1 MAHHRS
7 RFILALVIALAASF
21 PSPAQTFRLLYTF
34 TGGTDGG
41 NPWDAP
47 LLHDGML
54 YGTTWQGGINDYG
67 VIYQLDIHTGAET
80 VLHTFQGG
88 TTDGAKPDA
97 GLTRDAAGNLY
108 GVTDAAG
115 TYNSG
120 TAFQLQPSG
129 NLILS
134 SFTGANGGGPQTTLV
149 GDGHGNYYGG
159 AYFFGPRD
167 NGTLFRMDPA
177 GTITL
182 LLAFNNVDGGGP
194 KFGPLV
200 LRNGDLYGTTFYGG
214 KYNLGTIY
222 RLNLANGKET
232 VLHSFSGPDG
242 AYPVAGLTADSTG
255 NLYGTT
261 TSGGAHEGSNCIG
274 QAPGCGTVFKLANS
288 DTLTTLYSFS
298 GTGDGSGP
306 QGAPSLDSQG
316 NIYGTT
322 NQGGSVVPQVC
333 EFGCATVFKIDPRGN
348 FTVVYTFTNSADGL
362 GMYAGV
368 TIGSDGTLYGST
380 PGGGAFNNGTIFAIQ
395 P

>member
-7 RFILALVIALAASF
+7 RFMLALVITLAASF

-88 TTDGAKPDA
+88 TADGAKPDA
-97 GLTRDAAGNLY
+97 GLARDAAGNLY

-115 TYNSG
+115 AYNSG

-134 SFTGANGGGPQTTLV
+134 SFTGANG
-149 GDGHGNYYGG
+149 
-159 AYFFGPRD
+159 
-167 NGTLFRMDPA
+167 A

-200 LRNGDLYGTTFYGG
+200 LRDGDPYGTTFYGG

-222 RLNLANGKET
+222 RLNLASGKET

-242 AYPVAGLTADSTG
+242 AYPVAGLNADSAG

-288 DTLTTLYSFS
+288 DTSPPFTPSPAPATAR
-298 GTGDGSGP
+298 GP
-306 QGAPSLDSQG
+306 KAPRPSIRKAISTAPPTRVEPWCRK
-316 NIYGTT
+316 YAS
-322 NQGGSVVPQVC
+322 SVAQRYLKSIQL
-333 EFGCATVFKIDPRGN
+333 EISPR
-348 FTVVYTFTNSADGL
+348 
-362 GMYAGV
+362 
-368 TIGSDGTLYGST
+368 ST
-380 PGGGAFNNGTIFAIQ
+380 PSPTAPMASACT
-395 P
+395 PV